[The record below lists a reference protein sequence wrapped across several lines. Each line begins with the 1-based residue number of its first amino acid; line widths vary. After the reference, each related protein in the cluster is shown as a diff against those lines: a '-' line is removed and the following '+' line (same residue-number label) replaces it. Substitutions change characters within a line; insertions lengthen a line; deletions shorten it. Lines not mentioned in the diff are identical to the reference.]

1 MSTRTASRPRRTT
14 FDPSLLPSAT
24 NAVATSSIA
33 SNKWQIDFS
42 NPVQVVSLPTDYLVD
57 GESPVSYVADSPT
70 RITLTYA
77 VSVAPGQTWEIPAR
91 SLNVRTPTGGYV
103 AAATGTF

>member
-1 MSTRTASRPRRTT
+1 MSTHTLIRHRAPR

-24 NAVATSSIA
+24 NATAASTVAST
-33 SNKWQIDFS
+33 KWQIDFS
-42 NPVQVVSLPTDYLVD
+42 NPVQVVSLPTDYLVN
-57 GESPVSYVADSPT
+57 GQPPVSYVQNSPT

-77 VSVAPGQTWEIPAR
+77 VSVATGQSWVIPAH

>member
-24 NAVATSSIA
+24 NAAATSSVV

-42 NPVQVVSLPTDYLVD
+42 NPVQVVSLPTDYLVN
-57 GESPVSYVADSPT
+57 GEPAIAYVQNTPT

-77 VSVAPGQTWEIPAR
+77 VNVAAGQEWEIPTR